1 MSSDAAT
8 SYDEVSYPGQF
19 IPMTHPDRMA
29 TMAILHG
36 MIPPAVASCRVLELG
51 CCDGGNLLTMA
62 QNLPRASFVG
72 VDLSARQVAEGRA
85 AAEAMGVGN
94 VELRSLNLADLDE
107 AFGLFDYI
115 ICHGV
120 YSWVPAPVRD
130 RILEICRGTS
140 HPTGWLTS
148 ATTLTRAGTN
158 GACSAR

>member
-1 MSSDAAT
+1 MNSDAAT

-36 MIPPAVASCRVLELG
+36 MIPPPVASCRVLELG

-62 QNLPRASFVG
+62 QTLPQASLVG
-72 VDLSARQVAEGRA
+72 VDLSARQVAEGLA
-85 AAEAMGVGN
+85 AIESMSVRN
-94 VELRSLNLADLDE
+94 VELRALNLTNLDD

-130 RILEICRGTS
+130 RILEICAEPRT
-140 HPTGWLTS
+140 
-148 ATTLTRAGTN
+148 
-158 GACSAR
+158 